1 MDSKINQILKQWPKG
16 TVGTV
21 SWLTEHGV
29 YRQLARRY
37 LSSDWL
43 QLLGRGAYLRAG
55 DSADWFGGLYAL
67 QRQQGLSTYVGASTA
82 LTLKG
87 LGHYL
92 PLGDK
97 SEVLLFSE
105 HRTTLPAWF
114 RKHDWGVP
122 VRHYCP
128 KLFERSDSSGFTE
141 VKREG
146 FSVRASAPERAILEV
161 LYLAMNNEAIEHAVE
176 IMDGLS
182 TLRPQVLQ
190 ELLEACRSV
199 KVKRLFLW
207 AAESAGHN
215 WFAKLAVDRVDL
227 GKGKRQLYHGG
238 SFDSKYRITVPKKE
252 GSSRV

>member
-21 SWLTEHGV
+21 AWLDEHGV

-37 LSSDWL
+37 LSSGWL
-43 QLLGRGAYLRAG
+43 QSFGRGAYLRAG

-67 QRQQGLSTYVGASTA
+67 QRERGLSIYAGASTA
-82 LTLKG
+82 LAVKG
-87 LGHYL
+87 LSHYL

-97 SEVLLFSE
+97 AEVFIFSE
-105 HRTTLPAWF
+105 HRKTLPGWF
-114 RKHDWGVP
+114 GKHDWGVP
-122 VRHYCP
+122 IQYHCP
-128 KLFERSDSSGFTE
+128 KLFERSDASGFTE
-141 VKREG
+141 VKRDG

-161 LYLAMNNEAIEHAVE
+161 LHLAMNNEAIEHSVE
-176 IMDGLS
+176 LIDGLS

-207 AAESAGHN
+207 AAEAAGHD
-215 WFAKLAVDRVDL
+215 WFAKVALDRVDL
-227 GKGKRQLYHGG
+227 GKGNRQLYHGG
-238 SFDSKYRITVPKKE
+238 GFDAKYRITVPKRK
-252 GSSRV
+252 GSSSV